1 MPQTTQTSH
10 ENKALKAAP
19 VIVEESLNAPVE
31 KVWKAITDRDQMA
44 QWYFDLAEFRP
55 ELGFEFRFTGGPAPE
70 KQYLHICKITEVELG
85 KKLTYSWR
93 YEGYEGESF
102 VTFLLLPMGDNTVL
116 RLTHAGLE
124 TFPTDNPDFASGN
137 FVEGW
142 NEIIRTALK
151 QFLEG

>member
-1 MPQTTQTSH
+1 MTKTTQSP
-10 ENKALKAAP
+10 L
-19 VIVEESLNAPVE
+19 VIEQTINAPAE

-55 ELGFEFRFTGGPAPE
+55 EIGFEFRFSGGPSPE
-70 KQYLHICKITEVELG
+70 KQYLHVCKITELETG

-102 VTFLLLPMGDNTVL
+102 VTFLLMPQGEKTLL
-116 RLTHAGLE
+116 RLTHSGLE
-124 TFPTDNPDFASGN
+124 TFPVDIPDFASKN

-142 NEIIRTALK
+142 NEIIRSSLTK
-151 QFLEG
+151 FLEV